1 MSVTTGCLH
10 PSAQLPAAHT
20 AHSITDKPWQ
30 SCVSLGHSVKHPILD
45 DQWHQSL
52 LLCHR
57 WLTLYQSS
65 GQVRLVHINKAAA
78 WRGEMQTSKYNVAQ
92 SPIGLNTHTPLTQF
106 LPHPSSVYACAW
118 LSKCLEQVHNMNTVM
133 AWTNTQYE
141 HCNGSC
147 DPHLLLHSF
156 THTHAHHKK
165 SDIFKQNHGIL
176 PVWTMSA
183 RTLSKARYRAWQT
196 VNMEIHPP
204 KHLSSLKERTCRA
217 VLTKHR
223 IVLTSLISLP
233 CYSPCVPCV
242 CRQCTVLTAL
252 HEPVPD
258 LCTRQEGRPPPLLP
272 CPHLGWKQQ
281 THTRFCPVYLAC
293 VCKTYNYFS

>member
-1 MSVTTGCLH
+1 MAVVTPTC
-10 PSAQLPAAHT
+10 
-20 AHSITDKPWQ
+20 
-30 SCVSLGHSVKHPILD
+30 SC
-45 DQWHQSL
+45 
-52 LLCHR
+52 
-57 WLTLYQSS
+57 
-65 GQVRLVHINKAAA
+65 
-78 WRGEMQTSKYNVAQ
+78 
-92 SPIGLNTHTPLTQF
+92 THL
-106 LPHPSSVYACAW
+106 
-118 LSKCLEQVHNMNTVM
+118 
-133 AWTNTQYE
+133 
-141 HCNGSC
+141 
-147 DPHLLLHSF
+147 
-156 THTHAHHKK
+156 HTHARTSQK
-165 SDIFKQNHGIL
+165 
-176 PVWTMSA
+176 VWHFQTESRNSPCVNYA

-204 KHLSSLKERTCRA
+204 KHLSSLEERTCLA

-233 CYSPCVPCV
+233 CCSPCVPCV

-293 VCKTYNYFS
+293 VCQTYNYFS